1 MKRII
6 AIAASLLLIAGAFS
20 ACGKTTPAT
29 PTDAETTTAV
39 ATPVDAIATPE
50 DVVEVVAPAD
60 AD

>member
-29 PTDAETTTAV
+29 PTDVETTTTAATLDDV
-39 ATPVDAIATPE
+39 IEVVTPVDAN
-50 DVVEVVAPAD
+50 
-60 AD
+60 

>member
-29 PTDAETTTAV
+29 PTDVETTTAV
-39 ATPVDAIATPE
+39 VTPIDAI
-50 DVVEVVAPAD
+50 EVVSPAD